1 MLSRMRGIL
10 CRGEC
15 NFLPTLP
22 LEIKI
27 AYYMENINERLGVI
41 PQDKLVQN
49 KEYIHQYIGLRL
61 AALGVEMSTE
71 GMTMEQ
77 RNFMKC
83 LKGLLSN
90 YKEREM
96 LYSNHL
102 CPADARIQNF
112 FDSYFASVKG
122 VEDIKIPLRTFTL
135 DSYGIARELSLPKGK
150 EEYVSEYVRSY
161 RVKQGVLHNPKN
173 DRRTTK
179 GVFHIAEGGLP
190 IPDDKKAVPLAVAK
204 YIFHRAFAETG
215 DILEVPFSSQ
225 FEKGIRL
232 FVSLLLKPVICPKVE
247 GITEEKNMEIR
258 FFVPG
263 SLVCNLDFVESIF
276 GNGGSPY
283 HISNDSALDVEHW
296 TGHTGCIILA
306 PQLTKLTKKE
316 CGLPNIADATER
328 QKRDGMCWEKEDE
341 LYNDG
346 QSFKLCIRTQDG
358 IIATVI
364 ADNYF
369 GYSKKEVKTMMSYSA
384 NMYGSAEEEHAGG
397 ALVFPGYNQGDT
409 YFANPLKVKNTFAE
423 VKKNCG
429 AFIDFKEEGYGVDKN
444 FPHIYYLP
452 ENTAFNVPTQEIKWK
467 NATGEHELKLLPNK
481 IYILPNGSKF
491 RMEAYSGALNYRLV
505 EIVGDGLFCHKP
517 CTVSGGGKS
526 EISKSIADAIFG
538 GPFFVR
544 DFEKDFARVEEIINH
559 DYSKR
564 YKSLEEPIPYSRGFL
579 NSRRSMGSVIKLLTP
594 CEEYT
599 DEYNEWLMSLPQYV
613 KGIAF
618 IVKRFYKEEWGNEWK
633 KHFGV
638 DILNGI
644 PGNELKFGDKKIFAR
659 YLRVGFA
666 EDGTW
671 RTFKLRQDFVHS
683 DKVQMEDDITAST
696 VVSTSLLS
704 NLGKAADRKSVKLV
718 ENCEYRFFQRP
729 DDAIIRGYDKKAEAD
744 LATPNTFISNFEPL
758 TADDAE
764 EMMEDVINF
773 DRFTKPMKDLIREE
787 AEKRD
792 SKYFVSSANP
802 RLVNGKPSKNVRYL
816 QTRNDLIKPEEKYI
830 AEVGIRLAR
839 KLKPNDPLYIPVN
852 SVLPGRRNNRK
863 EEGIRPLA
871 VYNPIHYQE
880 LPELF
885 MDFICSL
892 TGKSPST
899 TGAGSEGALTKGP
912 FNALC
917 SVTDLNNALVSFI
930 LTGYDG
936 FTTPAGYIGSKYRI
950 DHDLS
955 LLIPEL
961 WARLTPEE
969 RSPKFMIANGYLEKI
984 EDFSYEGQ
992 TVRASVLGYRITSK
1006 FVINFFGRVFEN
1018 PNVVFTDE
1026 MLKPELQSM
1035 DEYVDGVNNIVE
1047 NQKRVAQMYFNDG
1060 SVEAAIEPLKAL
1072 LYIMVKGEYKG
1083 MTLLSEQFRNMFT
1096 RESVMNSDWYQERL
1110 RNKHV
1115 NDIAL
1120 WQRHQKYLIEFLK
1133 KGENLTE
1140 EKQEEIKQKLQIV
1153 SDKLSYVKSQEYYDM
1168 LVGSIGKDNLFRG

>member
-1 MLSRMRGIL
+1 
-10 CRGEC
+10 
-15 NFLPTLP
+15 
-22 LEIKI
+22 
-27 AYYMENINERLGVI
+27 MENINERLGII
-41 PQDKLVQN
+41 PQDKLTQN
-49 KEYIHQYIGLRL
+49 TDYIHQYIGLRL
-61 AALGVEMSTE
+61 AALGVEMQTE
-71 GMTMEQ
+71 GMSYEEQ
-77 RNFMKC
+77 NFMKC

-90 YKEREM
+90 YKEREL
-96 LYSNHL
+96 LYNNNL
-102 CPADARIQNF
+102 CPMDERIQNF
-112 FDSYFASVKG
+112 FDSYFSSVKG
-122 VEDIKIPLRTFTL
+122 VEDIKIPMRTFTL
-135 DSYGIARELSLPKGK
+135 DSYGVARELALPKGK
-150 EEYVSEYVRSY
+150 DEYISEYVSSY

-190 IPDDKKAVPLAVAK
+190 IPDDKKAVPLATAK
-204 YIFHRAFAETG
+204 YIFYRAFAETG
-215 DILEVPFSSQ
+215 EIMELPFTSQ
-225 FEKGIRL
+225 MEKGIRL
-232 FVSLLLKPVICPKVE
+232 FVSLLLKPVICPRVE
-247 GITEEKNMEIR
+247 GVSEEKNMEIR
-258 FFVPG
+258 FFAPG

-296 TGHTGCIILA
+296 TGHTGCIVLA

-316 CGLPNIADATER
+316 CGLPHISQATER
-328 QKRDGMCWEKEDE
+328 QKRDGMCWEKENE

-346 QSFKLCIRTQDG
+346 QSFKLCVRTQDG

-384 NMYGSAEEEHAGG
+384 NIYGSAEEEHAGG

-409 YFANPLKVKNTFAE
+409 YFANPMKVKNTFAE
-423 VKKNCG
+423 VKENCQD
-429 AFIDFKEEGYGVDKN
+429 FIDFKPEGYGIDKN
-444 FPHIYYLP
+444 YDNIYYLP
-452 ENTAFNVPTQEIKWK
+452 ENTTFNVPNQEIKWK
-467 NATGEHELKLLPNK
+467 HAGGEHKLKLLPNK

-538 GPFFVR
+538 GPFFIR
-544 DFEKDFARVEEIINH
+544 DFEKDFAKVEEIINY

-564 YKSLEEPIPYSRGFL
+564 YNSLNNEPIPYSRSFL

-594 CEEYT
+594 SSEYT
-599 DEYNEWLMSLPQYV
+599 KEYNEWLKGLPQYV

-618 IVKRFYKEEWGNEWK
+618 IIKRFYKEEWGNEWK

-638 DILNGI
+638 DILNGT

-683 DKVQMEDDITAST
+683 DKVQMEDDISATT
-696 VVSTSLLS
+696 VIPTRLLS
-704 NLGKAADRKSVKLV
+704 NLGKASGLQSVKLV

-729 DDAIIRGYDKKAEAD
+729 DDAIIRGYDKKAESD
-744 LATPNTFISNFEPL
+744 LATPNTFISNYEPL
-758 TADDAE
+758 SPDDARE
-764 EMMEDVINF
+764 IVEDVINF
-773 DRFTKPMKDLIREE
+773 DRFTPPMRELIKEE

-792 SKYFVSSANP
+792 SKYFVSSAHP

-816 QTRNDLIKPEEKYI
+816 QTRNDLINPIEKYV

-839 KLKPNDPLYIPVN
+839 KLKSDDPLYIPVN
-852 SVLPGRRNNRK
+852 AVLPGRRNNRK

-917 SVTDLNNALVSFI
+917 AVTDLNNALVSFI

-955 LLIPEL
+955 LLTPEL
-961 WARLTPEE
+961 WARLSPEE
-969 RSPKFMIANGYLEKI
+969 RDPKHMIANGYLEKI
-984 EDFSYEGQ
+984 NDFTYGGKL
-992 TVRASVLGYRITSK
+992 VRASVLGYRITDK
-1006 FVINFFGRVFEN
+1006 FVVNYYGRVFEN

-1047 NQKRVAQMYFNDG
+1047 NQKRVAMMYFNDG
-1060 SVEAAIEPLKAL
+1060 SVNAAVEPLKAL
-1072 LYIMVKGEYKG
+1072 LHIMVYGEYKG
-1083 MTLLSEQFRNMFT
+1083 MTLLSDEFRAMFT
-1096 RESVMNSDWYQERL
+1096 RENMMESDWYKERL

-1120 WQRHQKYLIEFLK
+1120 WQKHQNYLLNFLNRAT
-1133 KGENLTE
+1133 NLDE
-1140 EKQEEIKQKLQIV
+1140 EKQQEIKDKLQIV
-1153 SDKLSYVKSQEYYDM
+1153 SEQLAFVRSQEYYNM
-1168 LVGSIGKDNLFRG
+1168 LVGTIGKDNLYM

>member
-1 MLSRMRGIL
+1 
-10 CRGEC
+10 
-15 NFLPTLP
+15 
-22 LEIKI
+22 
-27 AYYMENINERLGVI
+27 MENINEILGVI
-41 PQDKLVQN
+41 PQDKLRQ
-49 KEYIHQYIGLRL
+49 KRDYIHQYIGLRL
-61 AALGVEMSTE
+61 NALGVEMDTE
-71 GMTMEQ
+71 GMSEEQ
-77 RNFMKC
+77 KNFIDS

-96 LYSNHL
+96 LYDNFL
-102 CPADARIQNF
+102 CPADSRIQNF
-112 FDSYFASVKG
+112 FDSYFAGVKG
-122 VEDIKIPLRTFTL
+122 VEDIKIPARTFTL
-135 DSYGIARELSLPKGK
+135 DTYGVARELSLPKG
-150 EEYVSEYVRSY
+150 EDEYISEYVSSY

-204 YIFHRAFAETG
+204 YIFHKAFAETG
-215 DILEVPFSSQ
+215 EIMEVPFTSKL
-225 FEKGIRL
+225 EKGIRL
-232 FVSLLLKPVICPKVE
+232 FVSLLLKPTICPEVE
-247 GITEEKNMEIR
+247 GVTEKKNMEIR
-258 FFVPG
+258 FFAPG

-316 CGLPNIADATER
+316 CGLPHVSEATER
-328 QKRDGMCWEKEDE
+328 QKRDGMCWEKENE

-346 QSFKLCIRTQDG
+346 QSFKLCVRTQEG

-369 GYSKKEVKTMMSYSA
+369 GYSKKEVKTMMSFSA
-384 NMYGSAEEEHAGG
+384 NIYGSAEEEHAGG

-409 YFANPLKVKNTFAE
+409 YFAKPSKVKNTFE
-423 VKKNCG
+423 DVKANCQS
-429 AFIDFKEEGYGVDKN
+429 FIDFKEEGYGVDKN
-444 FPHIYYLP
+444 YPYIYYVP
-452 ENTAFNVPTQEIKWK
+452 ENSNFNVPTQEVSWTDS
-467 NATGEHELKLLPNK
+467 TGMHTLKLLPNK
-481 IYILPNGSKF
+481 LYILPNGSKF
-491 RMEAYSGALNYRLV
+491 RMEGYSGALNYRLV
-505 EIVGDGLFCHKP
+505 EILGDGLFCHKP

-526 EISKSIADAIFG
+526 EISKSISDAIFG
-538 GPFFVR
+538 GPFFIK
-544 DFEKDFARVEEIINH
+544 DFEKDFDLVEEIIDN
-559 DYSKR
+559 D
-564 YKSLEEPIPYSRGFL
+564 LYSRRWKDGRPSSGRKFL
-579 NSRRSMGSVIKLLTP
+579 DTQRSMGSVIKLLTP
-594 CEEYT
+594 SPDYTEEY
-599 DEYNEWLMSLPQYV
+599 NQWLEGIPQYI

-618 IVKRFYKEEWGNEWK
+618 IIKRFYKEEWGNEWK
-633 KHFGV
+633 KYFGV
-638 DILNGI
+638 DILNGT
-644 PGNELKFGDKKIFAR
+644 PGNELKFGDKKIYAR
-659 YLRVGFA
+659 YLRVGFG

-683 DKVQMEDDITAST
+683 DKVQMEDDISATT
-696 VVSTSLLS
+696 VIPSRLLS
-704 NLGKAADRKSVKLV
+704 NLGKAADRESVKIV

-758 TADDAE
+758 TADDAQD
-764 EMMEDVINF
+764 MVEDVFNLVK
-773 DRFTKPMKDLIREE
+773 FTPPMRKLIEEE

-830 AEVGIRLAR
+830 AGVGMRLAR
-839 KLKPNDPLYIPVN
+839 RLKPEEPLYVPVN
-852 SVLPGRRNNRK
+852 SVLPGRRNNRA

-871 VYNPIHYQE
+871 VYNPLHYQE

-917 SVTDLNNALVSFI
+917 AVTDLNNALVSFI
-930 LTGYDG
+930 LTGYEG
-936 FTTPAGYIGSKYRI
+936 FTTPAGWIGSKYRI

-955 LLIPEL
+955 LLTPEI
-961 WARLTPEE
+961 WSRLTPEE
-969 RSPKFMIANGYLEKI
+969 RNPQQMIENGYLEKI
-984 EDFSYEGQ
+984 EDFTYEGK
-992 TVRASVLGYRITSK
+992 TVHASVLGYRITEK
-1006 FVINFFGRVFEN
+1006 FVVNFFGRVFEN
-1018 PNVVFTDE
+1018 PNVVFTAE

-1035 DEYVDGVNNIVE
+1035 EEYVDGVNNIVE
-1047 NQKRVAQMYFNDG
+1047 NQKRVAQMYFEDG
-1060 SVEAAIEPLKAL
+1060 SVEAAVEPLKAL
-1072 LYIMVKGEYKG
+1072 LHIMVKGEYKG
-1083 MTLLSEQFRNMFT
+1083 MTLLSEEFRRMFT
-1096 RESVMNSDWYQERL
+1096 REYMMESGWYKERL

-1120 WQRHQKYLIEFLK
+1120 WQRHENYLVDFLRRC
-1133 KGENLTE
+1133 GSLSE
-1140 EKQEEIKQKLQIV
+1140 EKQEEIKSKLKLV
-1153 SDKLSYVKSQEYYDM
+1153 SERLNFIKSQDYYDM
-1168 LVGSIGKDNLFRG
+1168 LVGSIGKDRLYL

>member
-1 MLSRMRGIL
+1 M
-10 CRGEC
+10 
-15 NFLPTLP
+15 
-22 LEIKI
+22 
-27 AYYMENINERLGVI
+27 
-41 PQDKLVQN
+41 
-49 KEYIHQYIGLRL
+49 
-61 AALGVEMSTE
+61 
-71 GMTMEQ
+71 
-77 RNFMKC
+77 
-83 LKGLLSN
+83 
-90 YKEREM
+90 
-96 LYSNHL
+96 
-102 CPADARIQNF
+102 
-112 FDSYFASVKG
+112 
-122 VEDIKIPLRTFTL
+122 
-135 DSYGIARELSLPKGK
+135 
-150 EEYVSEYVRSY
+150 
-161 RVKQGVLHNPKN
+161 
-173 DRRTTK
+173 
-179 GVFHIAEGGLP
+179 
-190 IPDDKKAVPLAVAK
+190 
-204 YIFHRAFAETG
+204 
-215 DILEVPFSSQ
+215 
-225 FEKGIRL
+225 
-232 FVSLLLKPVICPKVE
+232 
-247 GITEEKNMEIR
+247 
-258 FFVPG
+258 
-263 SLVCNLDFVESIF
+263 
-276 GNGGSPY
+276 
-283 HISNDSALDVEHW
+283 
-296 TGHTGCIILA
+296 
-306 PQLTKLTKKE
+306 
-316 CGLPNIADATER
+316 
-328 QKRDGMCWEKEDE
+328 
-341 LYNDG
+341 
-346 QSFKLCIRTQDG
+346 
-358 IIATVI
+358 
-364 ADNYF
+364 
-369 GYSKKEVKTMMSYSA
+369 
-384 NMYGSAEEEHAGG
+384 
-397 ALVFPGYNQGDT
+397 
-409 YFANPLKVKNTFAE
+409 
-423 VKKNCG
+423 
-429 AFIDFKEEGYGVDKN
+429 
-444 FPHIYYLP
+444 
-452 ENTAFNVPTQEIKWK
+452 
-467 NATGEHELKLLPNK
+467 
-481 IYILPNGSKF
+481 
-491 RMEAYSGALNYRLV
+491 
-505 EIVGDGLFCHKP
+505 
-517 CTVSGGGKS
+517 
-526 EISKSIADAIFG
+526 
-538 GPFFVR
+538 
-544 DFEKDFARVEEIINH
+544 
-559 DYSKR
+559 
-564 YKSLEEPIPYSRGFL
+564 
-579 NSRRSMGSVIKLLTP
+579 
-594 CEEYT
+594 
-599 DEYNEWLMSLPQYV
+599 
-613 KGIAF
+613 
-618 IVKRFYKEEWGNEWK
+618 
-633 KHFGV
+633 
-638 DILNGI
+638 
-644 PGNELKFGDKKIFAR
+644 
-659 YLRVGFA
+659 
-666 EDGTW
+666 
-671 RTFKLRQDFVHS
+671 HS
-683 DKVQMEDDITAST
+683 DKVQMEGDITAST

-992 TVRASVLGYRITSK
+992 TVRASILGYRITSK

-1047 NQKRVAQMYFNDG
+1047 NQKRVAKMYFNDG